1 MKSIQKLVFVLS
13 LLVAGILTYQLYQKS
28 TNQEPEDVKAAYL
41 PAGDFTLERDGTEFS
56 TSALRGKPFVL
67 YFGFT
72 SCPDVCPLGLTV
84 IRDALSS
91 SLRLKQVPALFVSLD
106 PERDTADV
114 LKDYVGFFHE
124 NIIPLRGDL
133 VTTQNIAKQYGTYFI
148 KAPLPSSSVGS
159 YDKSDASDE
168 SSVGEDQYTI
178 DHTAYFFVIDKE
190 GELKR
195 VLDHNVKPDE
205 LAEVLKGL
213 I

>member
-13 LLVAGILTYQLYQKS
+13 IVVAGILTYQLYQKS
-28 TNQEPEDVKAAYL
+28 VNQEPEDVKAAYL
-41 PAGDFTLERDGTEFS
+41 PAGDFTLEHDGMAFS
-56 TSALRGKPFVL
+56 TSALRGQPFIL

-84 IRDALSS
+84 IRDALNS

-114 LKDYVGFFHE
+114 LKEYVGFFHE

-133 VTTQNIAKQYGTYFI
+133 VTTQQVAKQYGTYFI
-148 KAPLPSSSVGS
+148 KAPLPNSNAGTVDPSGS
-159 YDKSDASDE
+159 SDAAAN
-168 SSVGEDQYTI
+168 EDQYTV